1 MQKLVTTIQSLR
13 AQGLSYREIDAE
25 LGLDELEMRSYV
37 VMRLWRARR
46 NRK

>member
-1 MQKLVTTIQSLR
+1 MQKLVTAIQSLR

-37 VMRLWRARR
+37 VMRLWRMR